1 MLVCVPLSGH
11 PLLKLRLPSQ
21 APRHIH
27 VTGANGRVCRWMN
40 RGANGHA
47 WRAHRERARDVARA
61 RAQPS
66 SEQVPVAAEVVTGVP
81 VHAAPCT
88 SPMAMSTSYTD
99 SQEGSDEAM
108 LEEALRMSME
118 HISLASP
125 AHSASG
131 RQREEG
137 GSGPIEC
144 AKVSKRSEAHSSPSS
159 RSSSSSITDQPS
171 FASFGGVS
179 AIPPSTVQVVG
190 RGKDAP
196 RLYNARF
203 VADATFPDGTVV
215 Q

>member
-1 MLVCVPLSGH
+1 
-11 PLLKLRLPSQ
+11 
-21 APRHIH
+21 
-27 VTGANGRVCRWMN
+27 MN

-88 SPMAMSTSYTD
+88 SPMAMSTSYSD

-159 RSSSSSITDQPS
+159 RSSSSSSITDQPS
-171 FASFGGVS
+171 FASSGGVS